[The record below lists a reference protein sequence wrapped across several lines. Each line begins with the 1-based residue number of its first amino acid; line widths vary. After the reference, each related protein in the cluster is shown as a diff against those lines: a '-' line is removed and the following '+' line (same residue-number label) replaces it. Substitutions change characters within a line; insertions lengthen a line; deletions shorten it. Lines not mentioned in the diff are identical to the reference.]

1 MIIRILGQGQYVVDD
16 KHVDEL
22 NRLDAA
28 LESAVEA
35 GDEAAFRP
43 ALRDLVAKVRE
54 VGECLPDDALQPSDS
69 AVPGD
74 DATLEEVRDL
84 LVGSDEGLIPG

>member
-16 KHVDEL
+16 QHADALNTLDSTLENAVD
-22 NRLDAA
+22 
-28 LESAVEA
+28 S

-43 ALRDLVAKVRE
+43 ALLALLAKVRE
-54 VGECLPDDALQPSDS
+54 LGDCLPDDALQPSDA

-74 DATLEEVRDL
+74 DATLTEVKDL

>member
-16 KHVDEL
+16 HQADALNEL
-22 NRLDAA
+22 DST
-28 LESAVEA
+28 LEQAVEA
-35 GDEAAFRP
+35 GDQDAFRA
-43 ALRDLVAKVRE
+43 ALLALLGKVRE
-54 VGECLPDDALQPSDS
+54 VGRVLPDDALEPSDA

-74 DATLEEVRDL
+74 DSTLAEVKDL

>member
-16 KHVDEL
+16 QHADEL
-22 NRLDAA
+22 NQLDSRLEQAVDA
-28 LESAVEA
+28 E
-35 GDEAAFRP
+35 DEAAFRA
-43 ALRDLVAKVRE
+43 ALLALLAKVRE
-54 VGECLPDDALQPSDS
+54 LGESLPDDALEPSEA

-74 DATLEEVRDL
+74 DATLAEVKDL

>member
-16 KHVDEL
+16 QHAEALNGLDSALETAVDSADEPAF
-22 NRLDAA
+22 RAA
-28 LESAVEA
+28 L
-35 GDEAAFRP
+35 
-43 ALRDLVAKVRE
+43 LDLLAKVRE
-54 VGECLPDDALQPSDS
+54 LGECLPDDALQPSDA

-74 DATLEEVRDL
+74 DATLAEVEDL